1 MRLSILDQSPV
12 SDTMTSAVAIRNS
25 IDLVQRADTLGYHR
39 YWFAEHHG
47 NASFASA
54 TPEVMMA
61 NAAARTTR
69 IRLGSGG
76 ILLGHVAALKVAEVV
91 RVLETLAPGRID
103 AGFGRAPGGDARAVR
118 ALRSNPNDA
127 YQRLEEVLSFLS
139 DRRQAS
145 NDGHVVAVPD
155 GINTP
160 EIWVLGTTADSART
174 AARLGLRYAFGAF
187 IDPSNANE
195 ALSAYHAD
203 FVPSAFCTTPTTM
216 IATVVFCADTDADA
230 RRLSQTTEQWFVRNF
245 LRAQNDRFITGV
257 DGFEMSP
264 REQMIVG
271 LRHQHILIGGP
282 SRVADGL
289 RALASK
295 YATEEISIVT
305 ITHDHASRV
314 RSYDLIAEAM
324 ALRTENK

>member
-12 SDTMTSAVAIRNS
+12 SDTMTSAEAIGNS
-25 IDLVQRADTLGYHR
+25 IDLVQRADALGYHR

-61 NAAARTTR
+61 HAAARTSR

-91 RVLETLAPGRID
+91 RVLEVLAPGRID

-118 ALRSNPNDA
+118 ALRSNPHDA
-127 YQRLEEVLSFLS
+127 YQRLEEVLTFLS
-139 DRRQAS
+139 DKRRAS
-145 NDGHVVAVPD
+145 NDAQVVAVPD
-155 GINTP
+155 GTAAP
-160 EIWVLGTTADSART
+160 EIWLLGTTPDSART

-195 ALSAYHAD
+195 AFAAYHAD
-203 FVPSAFCTTPTTM
+203 FIPSANCSVPTTM
-216 IATVVFCADTDADA
+216 LATVVFCAETDELAK
-230 RRLSQTTEQWFVRNF
+230 RLSKTTEQWFVRNF
-245 LRAQNDRFITGV
+245 LRAANDRFHAGS
-257 DGFEMSP
+257 DAFEMSP

-271 LRHQHILIGGP
+271 LRQQHIIIGEP
-282 SRVADGL
+282 NRVSDGL
-289 RALASK
+289 RLLASK
-295 YATEEISIVT
+295 FATNEISIVT

-314 RSYDLIAEAM
+314 RSYELIAETMLTANE
-324 ALRTENK
+324 A